1 MVVDGS
7 LSSQNMWPHGVRT
20 NEDMQR
26 FSRLIVGEQA
36 CLEDY
41 SQVRLPE
48 DRSDIFLF
56 VSRGGCAPGTVLAA
70 LADCVPSMM
79 DELVQYAVNRGNSGK
94 PQVAYETGAEALA
107 SDSWYDSAQL
117 SRSHCICKINFGGE
131 GKSNTRKFVNPDC
144 QQWSTGKRFESVFLG
159 ALQQN
164 SLQPGVGQNVYMHK
178 AFHALLNRNRH

>member
-1 MVVDGS
+1 MLRHFLARASCNSAIVLSRTLALSASMVVDGS

-56 VSRGGCAPGTVLAA
+56 VSRGGCAPGTSVAD
-70 LADCVPSMM
+70 LADCVPRTME
-79 DELVQYAVNRGNSGK
+79 ELVHYAVNTVGNSRQ
-94 PQVAYETGAEALA
+94 PEVAYQTGSETAHH
-107 SDSWYDSAQL
+107 DSWYDSAQL
-117 SRSHCICKINFGGE
+117 SRSHCTCKINFGGE
-131 GKSNTRKFVNPDC
+131 GKSNTRKFLNPDC
-144 QQWSTGKRFESVFLG
+144 QQ
-159 ALQQN
+159 
-164 SLQPGVGQNVYMHK
+164 
-178 AFHALLNRNRH
+178 